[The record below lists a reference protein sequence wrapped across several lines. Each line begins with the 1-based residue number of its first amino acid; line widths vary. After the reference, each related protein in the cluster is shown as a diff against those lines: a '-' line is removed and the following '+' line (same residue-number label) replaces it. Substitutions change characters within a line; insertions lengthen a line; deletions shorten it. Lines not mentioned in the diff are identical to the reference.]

1 VYDNFF
7 KRTYLLSSIA
17 LCLIFS
23 LQGLAQNKKA
33 IDSLLNV
40 IDSNSE
46 KKQIS
51 AIINL
56 SLEYYDFDNNKALD
70 LIEKAFKLA
79 VEHGDS
85 ASMVRA
91 GRIEGQLLRRL
102 DKVEESIEVLNEVV
116 NIAERN
122 DFKEEYKRILNA
134 LAIAYTFNAD
144 YDNALKYNFKSLLLR
159 ETSGD
164 QAQISISLNN
174 IGLVYF
180 YLNNFDKAIEFYR
193 KALKL
198 KKEVNDNYDLDR
210 LLINLGMCYNQIK
223 DYKSAREYINEGFK
237 ICGEN
242 CNVQIK
248 IEGEFGLGVSYY
260 NSELDYEQARFHIL
274 KSYQIAKELG
284 DKRWQIENIIFL
296 SRISSKLKEDSVAKD
311 FLTKAEL
318 IASGTEYN
326 YLLIEIYKAF
336 FILYNDAKDF
346 EKSSFYQNKYINLK
360 DSIYDESLIKNIA
373 KIQTDYEERE
383 NKAII
388 ATKEEVIQRQRSL
401 NIAIGIISV
410 LACLLIF
417 VLYQSNKVKKRVN
430 QALSDAKN
438 FIELKNIELDKKVA
452 EKTADLEVAND
463 SLSKVNE
470 ELDNFIYKTSHD
482 IRGPLASLKGICNV
496 ALMDVKDP
504 VAVSYLE
511 KLDITAENLN
521 TILTRL
527 LIINQINNSSVKPEP
542 INFDFI
548 IEEVMLLEKKRG
560 LPPRLQVKKYI
571 QEGVEFYCDKEF
583 IRIILENLI
592 DNAIKFYND
601 SDRVEPFVEVRI
613 EEENREMKIRVID
626 NGIGISEAKPDKIFQ
641 MFSRASERSSTGGIG
656 LYITK
661 TACEKIGGQVGLRT
675 TPEGYT
681 EFYVKFV
688 MDTIIAPAE
697 FEA

>member
-1 VYDNFF
+1 METKKGGDKVDVLIRLAIELVNSNS
-7 KRTYLLSSIA
+7 RSSI
-17 LCLIFS
+17 
-23 LQGLAQNKKA
+23 
-33 IDSLLNV
+33 
-40 IDSNSE
+40 
-46 KKQIS
+46 
-51 AIINL
+51 
-56 SLEYYDFDNNKALD
+56 DFANKAY
-70 LIEKAFKLA
+70 ELA
-79 VEHGDS
+79 YQIGDS
-85 ASMVRA
+85 VRIVHS
-91 GRIEGQLLRRL
+91 GRINGEILRR
-102 DKVEESIEVLNEVV
+102 NEKI
-116 NIAERN
+116 NEAITILTQILPIAKRN
-122 DFKEEYKRILNA
+122 SFKNETKYILNSLA
-134 LAIAYTFNAD
+134 LSYTVQAN
-144 YDNALKYNFKSLLLR
+144 YDKGLSYNFQSLVLR
-159 ETSGD
+159 EEDGNK
-164 QAQISISLNN
+164 AEISISLNN
-174 IGLVYF
+174 IGFLYF
-180 YLNNFDKAIEFYR
+180 KLRNYEMASEYYM

-198 KKEVNDNYDLDR
+198 KKEINDTYELDR
-210 LLINLGMCYNQIK
+210 LLINIGLSYNQLGNYIK
-223 DYKSAREYINEGFK
+223 ARDYILQGFK
-237 ICGEN
+237 TCEGN
-242 CNVQIK
+242 CFPAIR
-248 IEGEFGLGVSYY
+248 IEGQFGLGVSYFK
-260 NSELDYEQARFHIL
+260 ETDYE
-274 KSYQIAKELG
+274 KSLLHFNQSYDIAKKEGNIRFQL
-284 DKRWQIENIIFL
+284 ENLVYLAKIALHYSDNEKASNF
-296 SRISSKLKEDSVAKD
+296 LKE
-311 FLTKAEL
+311 AES
-318 IASGTEYN
+318 IAFETEYN
-326 YLLIEIYKAF
+326 LLLIEIYKLYSD
-336 FILYNDAKDF
+336 LYNTTRDF
-346 EKSSFYQNKYINLK
+346 ENAAQYQSKYIHLK
-360 DSIYDESLIKNIA
+360 DSIYNESLIKNIA

-383 NKAII
+383 NIAII

-401 NIAIGIISV
+401 NIAIGVIAV

-452 EKTADLEVAND
+452 EKTADLVVAND

-688 MDTIIAPAE
+688 MDSIIAPAE
-697 FEA
+697 FDA